1 MIDYI
6 FYSRHLLRTVGL
18 LGPLDAEWIK
28 SNKIV
33 GFPHPHVPSDH
44 LPLMVELEL
53 YNSGANNNTNNNTS
67 GGYNNRAGQQLHS
80 QHHLNS
86 NNGNGGNNSMN
97 GQLGIGQM
105 IPINT
110 NSSSGN
116 NFLRK

>member
-6 FYSRHLLRTVGL
+6 FYSRQLLRTVGL

-28 SNKIV
+28 SNKVV

-53 YNSGANNNTNNNTS
+53 TYNNSNNNIS
-67 GGYNNRAGQQLHS
+67 YNNRAGQQQQLHS

-86 NNGNGGNNSMN
+86 SSNGSSMS

-105 IPINT
+105 IPINST
-110 NSSSGN
+110 GSNQNNSSSSSN
-116 NFLRK
+116 QFLRK

>member
-6 FYSRHLLRTVGL
+6 FFSRQLLRTVGL
-18 LGPLDAEWIK
+18 LGPLDVEWIK
-28 SNKIV
+28 NNKIV

-53 YNSGANNNTNNNTS
+53 TYNNSASNQNNNYGRS
-67 GGYNNRAGQQLHS
+67 GGQQLHS

-86 NNGNGGNNSMN
+86 SNNNNNNNNGGNNNSMN

-105 IPINT
+105 IPINSGS
-110 NSSSGN
+110 NS
-116 NFLRK
+116 FLRK